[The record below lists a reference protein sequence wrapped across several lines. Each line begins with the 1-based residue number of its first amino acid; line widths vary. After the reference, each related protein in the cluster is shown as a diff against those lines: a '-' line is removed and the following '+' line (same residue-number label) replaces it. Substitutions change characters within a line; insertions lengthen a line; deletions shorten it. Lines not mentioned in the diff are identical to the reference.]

1 MNAPNTKPKR
11 KVVRTKGT
19 GASLRL
25 SPNGI
30 RAYESCKA
38 RYVYT
43 YLILPR
49 IDSHKMQEL
58 ARTGKLLHELAALD
72 LDEKKSASI
81 LHFEGRAVREE
92 LTEFATLLQERE
104 YFTLPSVKEV
114 HMEVPVAGGS
124 LQGIADRI
132 CREGDGFLV
141 VDYKTGRFPN
151 WNQDRKQVL
160 AYAYLLSR
168 SQGVEPERITIAL
181 DYLRMN
187 VVNRYTVDTEDLGH
201 YEEYLAKVF
210 GEIRTL
216 REGFVASRDI
226 KAVSHTPGDCLGC
239 PAVGVCK
246 AYQVTVNP
254 VIDTREPVT
263 IPTRQL
269 VEELAEREAI
279 AKRYDERIKVVK
291 SALLGRHEA
300 GDKEVEEF
308 YKVVTGNATTYPA
321 KQVVDVVLNEIVKS
335 VIKAAEDRFVVDDAA
350 LKNSIASILLR
361 ILPENLSQNNI
372 PAEFAEALLPF
383 KAVSAKAPYLKAK
396 RS

>member
-11 KVVRTKGT
+11 KVVRTKGK
-19 GASLRL
+19 GVSLRL

-38 RYVYT
+38 RYLYT
-43 YLILPR
+43 YVILPR
-49 IDSHKMQEL
+49 VDSQKMQEI

-81 LHFEGRAVREE
+81 LHFESRAVREE
-92 LTEFATLLQERE
+92 LTEFASLLQERE

-132 CREGDGFLV
+132 CREDDGFLV

-160 AYAYLLSR
+160 AYAHLLSR

-187 VVNRYTVDTEDLGH
+187 VVNRYTVDAEDLGH

-216 REGFVASRDI
+216 RERFMASRDI

-254 VIDTREPVT
+254 VIDTKEPKVLST
-263 IPTRQL
+263 SQI
-269 VEELAEREAI
+269 VEELGEREA
-279 AKRYDERIKVVK
+279 AARLLDERVKVLK
-291 SALLGRHEA
+291 AALLARHEG
-300 GDKEVEEF
+300 GDTDVEAS
-308 YKVVTGNATTYPA
+308 YKVITGNSTTYPA
-321 KQVVDVVLNEIVKS
+321 RKVVDTILDDLLKRAITTAEGQFLLDENAVKQEL
-335 VIKAAEDRFVVDDAA
+335 AA
-350 LKNSIASILLR
+350 ILLTL
-361 ILPENLSQNNI
+361 LPEQISPNNI
-372 PAEFAEALLPF
+372 PAEYAASLQPF
-383 KAVSAKAPYLKAK
+383 KAITSKAAYLRAKS
-396 RS
+396 R